1 MIIGIA
7 FLWVSFFSINQTP
20 KWLDFKPFNCVVCLS
35 FWTCLTAYIIHHY
48 CEPLRP
54 LIEALSIGGF
64 GAYTSIIIKR
74 IMFKI

>member
-35 FWTCLTAYIIHHY
+35 FWTCLTAYIIHFY

-54 LIEALSIGGF
+54 FIEALSIGGF
-64 GAYTSIIIKR
+64 GAYTSIIFKR

>member
-35 FWTCLTAYIIHHY
+35 FWTCLMAYIIHFY

-54 LIEALSIGGF
+54 FIEALSIGGF
-64 GAYTSIIIKR
+64 GAYTSIIFKR

>member
-7 FLWVSFFSINQTP
+7 FLWVSFFTINQTP

-35 FWTCLTAYIIHHY
+35 FWTCLMAYIIHFY

-54 LIEALSIGGF
+54 FIEALSIGGF
-64 GAYTSIIIKR
+64 GAYTSIIFKR